1 MTTLAPETEA
11 PLTAPLTAP
20 VTAPVTAPP
29 TARLVDPELYATGD
43 PYPIWRWMRDHDPV
57 HRHEAGEYPG
67 FWSVTRYDDVRAVY
81 QDARVF
87 SSARGILL
95 RPRAHG
101 EDPGGGRTLA
111 LTDPPRHK
119 ALRSLVADWFTTRSV
134 RALED
139 AMRGAVRDVV
149 ARAVELGECD
159 FVTDV
164 AARLPLYVICRLM
177 GVPAH
182 EQEMLFALTSR
193 AFGAGRPEDRS
204 IAHQEIMGYFV
215 ELMYRRMDEPADDLV
230 SALVNG
236 EVDGEL
242 LSEEDV
248 LLNCDNLLVGGTEN
262 VRLAVSGGMST
273 FLDRPGDWERLR
285 ADRGLM
291 PAAVEEVLRWTS
303 SATHILRT
311 VTEPVR
317 LGGRLLAEGDRVVLW
332 TPSAN
337 RDERYFTDPDAFD
350 LTRRPNRHLALGA
363 GEHFCLGAMMTRTE
377 MRILFEELLGSVRT
391 IERTGPEVPVRS
403 IVVNGLESL
412 PVRMTAR

>member
-1 MTTLAPETEA
+1 
-11 PLTAPLTAP
+11 
-20 VTAPVTAPP
+20 
-29 TARLVDPELYATGD
+29 
-43 PYPIWRWMRDHDPV
+43 
-57 HRHEAGEYPG
+57 
-67 FWSVTRYDDVRAVY
+67 
-81 QDARVF
+81 
-87 SSARGILL
+87 
-95 RPRAHG
+95 
-101 EDPGGGRTLA
+101 
-111 LTDPPRHK
+111 
-119 ALRSLVADWFTTRSV
+119 V

-291 PAAVEEVLRWTS
+291 PGAVEEVLRWTS

-311 VTEPVR
+311 VTEPVE

-337 RDERYFTDPDAFD
+337 RDERYFTDPDVFD

-377 MRILFEELLGSVRT
+377 MRILFEELLGSVRA

>member
-1 MTTLAPETEA
+1 MTVLAPEN
-11 PLTAPLTAP
+11 
-20 VTAPVTAPP
+20 VN
-29 TARLVDPELYATGD
+29 LVDPELYATGD
-43 PYPIWRWMRDHDPV
+43 PYPVFRWMRDHDPV
-57 HRHEAGEYPG
+57 RRHDATEYPA
-67 FWSVTRYDDVRAVY
+67 FWSVTRYDDIRAVY
-81 QDARVF
+81 NDARVY
-87 SSARGILL
+87 SSAQGILL
-95 RPRAHG
+95 RPKGHG
-101 EDPGGGRTLA
+101 QDPGGGRTLA

-139 AMRGAVRDVV
+139 AMRDAVRQVV
-149 ARAVELGECD
+149 ARAVELGTCD

-164 AARLPLYVICRLM
+164 AGRLPLYVICRLM

-182 EQEMLFALTSR
+182 EQEMLFALTTQ
-193 AFGAGRPEDRS
+193 AFGAGEPEARS
-204 IAHQEIMGYFV
+204 IAHQEIMAYFV

-242 LSEEDV
+242 LTEEDI

-262 VRLAVSGGMST
+262 VRLAVAGGMRT
-273 FLDRPGDWERLR
+273 FLERPADWERLR
-285 ADRGLM
+285 DDRGLM
-291 PAAVEEVLRWTS
+291 PTAIEEVLRWTS
-303 SATHILRT
+303 TATHIMRT
-311 VTEPVR
+311 VTEPVVLR
-317 LGGRLLAEGDRVVLW
+317 DRVLEAGDRVVLW

-337 RDERYFTDPDAFD
+337 RDERHFANPDAFD

-377 MRILFEELLGSVRT
+377 MRILFSELLDSTRS
-391 IERTGPEVPVRS
+391 IEQTGPAVPLRS

-412 PVRMTAR
+412 PVRITPA